1 MVSDVFCCYPAIGIS
16 REQQIPP
23 HQVYAAVSKK
33 ARRRGGGL
41 SHAEMKHGQTN
52 RERFWRGV
60 GAGETLIRIICIMI
74 VLKWEAQ
81 NSRPYL

>member
-1 MVSDVFCCYPAIGIS
+1 MLLPSDRYLARAANTTTPSVRG
-16 REQQIPP
+16 REQKSQT
-23 HQVYAAVSKK
+23 S
-33 ARRRGGGL
+33 GGGL